1 MDLAPDFNA
10 FIECLS
16 EHRVEFLIVGAYALA
31 IHGVPRFTGD
41 LDVLVAP
48 TLDNAQRLIDAIGAF
63 GFPTDHLR
71 QGELINTQL
80 ESAAAPIT
88 LLMNW
93 RPEAKE

>member
-1 MDLAPDFNA
+1 MDLAPGFNA

-48 TLDNAQRLIDAIGAF
+48 GLDNAQRLIDAIGAF
-63 GFPTDHLR
+63 GFPTEHLHPHTVTDER
-71 QGELINTQL
+71 RVIIPSPTSGV
-80 ESAAAPIT
+80 
-88 LLMNW
+88 
-93 RPEAKE
+93 